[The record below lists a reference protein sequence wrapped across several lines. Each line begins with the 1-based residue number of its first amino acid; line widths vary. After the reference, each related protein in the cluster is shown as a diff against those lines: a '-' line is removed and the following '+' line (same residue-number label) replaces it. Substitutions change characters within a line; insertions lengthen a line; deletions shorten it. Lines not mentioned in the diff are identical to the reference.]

1 MPTCMHSRDQ
11 SLIIVTG
18 GEGGGLE
25 DWGGVIWFSGGNG
38 GVSVVANIIGTLSS
52 QDGNAKENIDQ
63 KMNFCLKVEFKKWL
77 QAFTV
82 SYGASPQLQHNVQK
96 KR

>member
-18 GEGGGLE
+18 GGGGRGGGF
-25 DWGGVIWFSGGNG
+25 GGVVIRFSGGNG

-52 QDGNAKENIDQ
+52 QDGNAKEDIDQ
-63 KMNFCLKVEFKKWL
+63 KMNFFL
-77 QAFTV
+77 
-82 SYGASPQLQHNVQK
+82 
-96 KR
+96 

>member
-1 MPTCMHSRDQ
+1 MYSRDQ

-18 GEGGGLE
+18 GWEGEGWRVLGG
-25 DWGGVIWFSGGNG
+25 IIRFSGGNG

-52 QDGNAKENIDQ
+52 QDGNAKEDIDQ

-77 QAFTV
+77 QVFTV
-82 SYGASPQLQHNVQK
+82 SYGATPQLQHNVQK

>member
-18 GEGGGLE
+18 GEVGGLE
-25 DWGGVIWFSGGNG
+25 DLGGWSYGFQGGNR

-52 QDGNAKENIDQ
+52 QDGNAKEDIDQ
-63 KMNFCLKVEFKKWL
+63 KMNFFL
-77 QAFTV
+77 
-82 SYGASPQLQHNVQK
+82 
-96 KR
+96 

>member
-18 GEGGGLE
+18 GEVGGLE
-25 DWGGVIWFSGGNG
+25 DFGGWSYGFQGGNR

-52 QDGNAKENIDQ
+52 QDGNAKEDIDQ
-63 KMNFCLKVEFKKWL
+63 KMNFFL
-77 QAFTV
+77 
-82 SYGASPQLQHNVQK
+82 
-96 KR
+96 

>member
-18 GEGGGLE
+18 GEVGGLE
-25 DWGGVIWFSGGNG
+25 DLGGVVIRFSGGNG

-52 QDGNAKENIDQ
+52 QDGNAKEDIDQ
-63 KMNFCLKVEFKKWL
+63 KMNFFL
-77 QAFTV
+77 
-82 SYGASPQLQHNVQK
+82 
-96 KR
+96 